1 MAQDS
6 EKAIRKARRAVVMS
20 SDLASNLSPSQSSL
34 AQSAQAAFAFD
45 GSPGYFGSV
54 NDLAENSGDDHDD
67 AQRDTENIENQEE
80 HYNHHENHHDFSP
93 HPHQQPSSN
102 SDHHSEP
109 SIESTSDEEADNLF
123 DSSTLRHAYTN
134 YIEQGSNT
142 LQPSPSKALSS
153 LDDGSHLT
161 LRSIHADLEHVQV
174 PEKATH
180 VMIGHTTTPEL
191 APSFLRSLFNNNYES
206 LLVLDIPN
214 CGITNFGEE
223 LSQLTKL
230 EELNVSNNLFTG
242 STLPAVIS
250 TLGSNL
256 RLLKA
261 DNCGLIT
268 LPRELTRMTGL
279 NTLSLRNNRMPNLPA
294 WLCMLPNLELL
305 LVDENSFCA
314 PWKPIISPIL
324 SRTIRDKSSNPP
336 TPKMSS
342 ATNRLS
348 PQLRSLTSDGSPVT
362 ARPETPDS
370 MRRMKS
376 TTDISNETPKAS
388 GRMTSMYYG
397 IDNTSS
403 NTLTASQNPADNQSS
418 LNKKWGIF
426 KKMSMNRLRSA
437 SNVALKTTYSNHQ
450 TNPPKASASS
460 ASASTINIAALNRQS
475 ACNPESNEST
485 ITSKANKR
493 RSFLPL
499 SGANGLGLS
508 TSPVADT
515 FNEIDENENK
525 QSDWLN
531 SPMDAHDR
539 REEEYGRGFKFVM
552 NYLKDLFDLGVDAEE
567 EIEIESD
574 PSYLPI
580 PLNRDSAKFSTLS
593 NTLAPPNSSLLSTSP
608 QSNLP
613 SHMQIMGRQNTNESS
628 LISRQLSESSWSQSN
643 RTTLSS
649 IDDKSSH
656 STKEKEAPLPSIPAV
671 QGKPDPKR
679 QYHVIRE
686 IIETERTYV
695 KGLQELVDIYVVP
708 SETEISHAERK
719 RVYMG
724 VEGLLSF
731 HRDSMLP
738 SLEQA
743 LYAPAEEIVVNVAKI
758 FIRHAAFLKIYNIYI
773 NEFDYAQNR
782 ARWWLEKE
790 AYSSPLSPRSPG
802 VNGQVSP
809 ALSNLTVS
817 SGPSGMNI
825 ALPASK
831 QPYAHPPL
839 SSKEKKRIRHFCKA
853 ARKHPAHTQMNL
865 ESYLLLPIQR
875 IPRYR
880 MLLEECLK
888 YTTHRQQAEPLVQA
902 LAHIAHIATDMNESK
917 RDAEGRFRLV
927 KWQAR
932 IRGRFPSPL
941 VQPHRRLLLDGGLR
955 LLKVVKKLE
964 FDAQIPPISP
974 EEETKHVG
982 VVALN
987 QDTAP
992 ARPLI
997 GLLCTDLMVLC
1008 KDPSLGT
1015 DPDCPVD
1022 LYAVLRVG
1030 NSHPAVVHGST
1041 IRLVD
1046 HRAILYLDCED
1057 VSTAL
1062 TWAQT
1067 INQDMSAA
1075 WS

>member
-1 MAQDS
+1 MADDS

-45 GSPGYFGSV
+45 GNPSYYNSIT
-54 NDLAENSGDDHDD
+54 DLASLSESINEYEREKDVQSP
-67 AQRDTENIENQEE
+67 EE
-80 HYNHHENHHDFSP
+80 THEINDFSP
-93 HPHQQPSSN
+93 PVPASSN
-102 SDHHSEP
+102 SDRQSEI
-109 SIESTSDEEADNLF
+109 SIESTTDEEDDNLF
-123 DSSTLRHAYTN
+123 DSSTLRNAYNN
-134 YIEQGSNT
+134 YIEQGST

-153 LDDGSHLT
+153 VDDGTHLT
-161 LRSIHADLEHVQV
+161 VRETNANLEEVKV
-174 PEKATH
+174 PENVTH
-180 VMIGHTTTPEL
+180 VMIGNTATPEL
-191 APSFLRSLFNNNYES
+191 APSFLRTLFNNNYES
-206 LLVLDIPN
+206 LLVLDIPD
-214 CGITNFGEE
+214 CGITTLGDE

-242 STLPAVIS
+242 STLPAIIS

-305 LVDENSFCA
+305 LVDDNSFSA

-324 SRTIRDKSSNPP
+324 SSTIRDKSSNPP
-336 TPKMSS
+336 TPRIGN
-342 ATNRLS
+342 TGNGLLT
-348 PQLRSLTSDGSPVT
+348 PQQRSLTTDAGSISS
-362 ARPETPDS
+362 RPNTPDT

-376 TTDISNETPKAS
+376 TTDL
-388 GRMTSMYYG
+388 
-397 IDNTSS
+397 SS
-403 NTLTASQNPADNQSS
+403 NTPKPPDRLTSLYGTPNDVSNNTLAPQSAADNQST
-418 LNKKWGIF
+418 LNRKWGIF
-426 KKMSMNRLRSA
+426 KKMSINRLRSA
-437 SNVALKTTYSNHQ
+437 SNVALRSTYSSHQ
-450 TNPPKASASS
+450 SNPPSAVMNS
-460 ASASTINIAALNRQS
+460 SASTINVTSLNRQS
-475 ACNPESNEST
+475 SPNPGSIAESSAS
-485 ITSKANKR
+485 SKATKR

-499 SGANGLGLS
+499 NNANGLGLS
-508 TSPVADT
+508 TSPTTNT
-515 FNEIDENENK
+515 FNENDEDESK
-525 QSDWLN
+525 QNDWLN
-531 SPMDAHDR
+531 SPTDGQDR
-539 REEEYGRGFKFVM
+539 REEEYARGFRFVM
-552 NYLKDLFDLGVDAEE
+552 NYLRDLFDLGVDAEE
-567 EIEIESD
+567 EMEYESD
-574 PSYLPI
+574 PSYLAL

-593 NTLAPPNSSLLSTSP
+593 QTLGPPTNTTHSNNPQNAPTHVQL
-608 QSNLP
+608 
-613 SHMQIMGRQNTNESS
+613 MGRQTTTDSS
-628 LISRQLSESSWSQSN
+628 MISRQPSESSWSQSN
-643 RTTLSS
+643 RTTMSS
-649 IDDKSSH
+649 IDDKSSL
-656 STKEKEAPLPSIPAV
+656 SIKEKEPPLPAIPAV
-671 QGKPDPKR
+671 HGKADPKR

-695 KGLQELVDIYVVP
+695 KGLQELVDIYVIP
-708 SETEISHAERK
+708 SESEISLAERK

-724 VEGLLSF
+724 VEGLLAF
-731 HRDSMLP
+731 HKDSMLP

-743 LYAPAEEIVVNVAKI
+743 LYSPADEIVVNVAKI

-782 ARWWLEKE
+782 AKWWMEKDP
-790 AYSSPLSPRSPG
+790 YNSPLSPKSPG
-802 VNGQVSP
+802 VGSLSSP
-809 ALSNLTVS
+809 TLSSLTVS

-831 QPYAHPPL
+831 QPYAYPPL
-839 SSKEKKRIRHFCKA
+839 STKERKKIRQFCKA
-853 ARKHPAHTQMNL
+853 ARKNPLHTQMNL

-888 YTTHRQQAEPLVQA
+888 YTTHRHQVEPLIQA
-902 LAHIAHIATDMNESK
+902 LDHIANIAIDMNESK

-927 KWQAR
+927 KWQSR
-932 IRGRFPSPL
+932 IRGKFPSPL

-964 FDAQIPPISP
+964 YQTEVAPVTED
-974 EEETKHVG
+974 EETKHMQ
-982 VVALN
+982 VVALH

-992 ARPLI
+992 SRPLI

-1008 KDPSLGT
+1008 KDLSNGS

-1022 LYAVLRVG
+1022 LYAVLRIQ
-1030 NSHPAVVHGST
+1030 NAAHPAVVHGST

-1062 TWAQT
+1062 TWAQA
-1067 INQDMSAA
+1067 INQDMSAT
-1075 WS
+1075 W